1 MSLDWESHR
10 VVTRKGRF
18 RALVFSLYRSVHLRI
33 PDSSY
38 FGARVKIFD
47 SMDELEAWVRKRG
60 WRLEK
65 VKHFS

>member
-1 MSLDWESHR
+1 MSLDWESHH
-10 VVTRKGRF
+10 VVTRTGRH
-18 RALVFSLYRSVHLRI
+18 RATVFTLYRSVHVRI
-33 PDSSY
+33 PDGSY

-47 SMDELEAWVRKRG
+47 SMDEVETWVRKRG